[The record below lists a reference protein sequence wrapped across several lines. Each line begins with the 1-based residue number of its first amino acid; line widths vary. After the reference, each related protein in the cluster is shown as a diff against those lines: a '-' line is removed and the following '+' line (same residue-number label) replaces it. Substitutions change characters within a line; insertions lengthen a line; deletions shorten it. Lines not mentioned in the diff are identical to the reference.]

1 MDKIEQDKGATR
13 PNREGFALMI
23 TLSVLAVVIALTMV
37 LLSYFKEVKKDADHT
52 QALIQANLFYT
63 DIVKQFSKFK
73 EKKELFDQLYLFPIA
88 LSAAEGRFSMTLSCE
103 PLAKGLN
110 INWLALEKDLKHQ
123 THFQEAQNLF
133 DFLAQ
138 EHNIEDPARLRE
150 MLLLEMGDKH
160 KTIVKKQSRLRQKE
174 GIISY
179 QQFEKIISEYQLE
192 IDDLNVD
199 KIAWQKY
206 FSFLIRADKIDAQY
220 STAELLSFLF
230 DIDLESVRDWTSS
243 AEKASL
249 KDFVNNNGGTYDEK
263 KVLLAEETFLD
274 LSHCEVHYG
283 QGYRFAFDY
292 IEGEAKHFE
301 FYGKY

>member
-1 MDKIEQDKGATR
+1 MDKTEQDKGTTR

-23 TLSVLAVVIALTMV
+23 TLSVLAVVIALTVV

-52 QALIQANLFYT
+52 QALIQANLYYT
-63 DIVKQFSKFK
+63 DIVKQFEKFK
-73 EKKELFDQLYLFPIA
+73 EKKELFDQLYLFPVA
-88 LSAAEGRFSMTLSCE
+88 LSAAEGRFSMTLRCE
-103 PLAKGLN
+103 PLAKGVN
-110 INWLALEKDLKHQ
+110 VNWLALEKDIKHK
-123 THFQEAQNLF
+123 THFEEAQNLF
-133 DFLAQ
+133 DFLVQ
-138 EHNIEDPARLRE
+138 EHNIEDAARLRE

-192 IDDLNVD
+192 VDDLNVD

-206 FSFLIRADKIDAQY
+206 FSFLTTADKIDAQH

-243 AEKASL
+243 EERTSL
-249 KDFVNNNGGTYDEK
+249 KDFVNNSGGAYDEK
-263 KVLLAEETFLD
+263 KVLLAEDTFLD
-274 LSHCEVHYG
+274 LSHCEVNYG

-301 FYGKY
+301 FYGNY